1 MAAIVDSEQF
11 KQALSTLPTGVTI
24 ITTLYNNK
32 LFGFTAD
39 SFTSVSLLPPLVLFC
54 INKKSFSMSAFTGSE
69 YFAVSVLAENQED
82 ISRHFSKFNTDKFA
96 GISYNL
102 GQITNCPL
110 IEGAV
115 CHIECNKFSQY
126 EVGDHVILVGK
137 VISTMV
143 KSNLKPLVH
152 CLRQY
157 RELK

>member
-1 MAAIVDSEQF
+1 MASTVNSERF
-11 KQALSTLPTGVTI
+11 KQALSTLPTGITI

-39 SFTSVSLLPPLVLFC
+39 SFTSVSLLPPLVSFC
-54 INKKSFSMSAFTGSE
+54 LDKQAFSMSAFTSSK
-69 YFAVSVLAENQED
+69 YFAVSILAENQED

-102 GQITNCPL
+102 GCTTNCPL

-126 EVGDHVILVGK
+126 EVGDHVILVGE
-137 VISTMV
+137 VINTIV
-143 KSNLKPLVH
+143 NSNLNPLVH

-157 RELK
+157 RGLK

>member
-1 MAAIVDSEQF
+1 MASIVNSKQF
-11 KQALSTLPTGVTI
+11 KQALSTLATGVTV

-39 SFTSVSLLPPLVLFC
+39 SFTSVSLLPPLVSFC
-54 INKKSFSMSAFTGSE
+54 LDKKSFSISAFAGSE
-69 YFAVSVLAENQED
+69 CFAVSILAENQED

-96 GISYNL
+96 GISYDL

-126 EVGDHVILVGK
+126 EAGDHVILIGE

-143 KSNLKPLVH
+143 NSNVKPLVH

-157 RELK
+157 RGLK